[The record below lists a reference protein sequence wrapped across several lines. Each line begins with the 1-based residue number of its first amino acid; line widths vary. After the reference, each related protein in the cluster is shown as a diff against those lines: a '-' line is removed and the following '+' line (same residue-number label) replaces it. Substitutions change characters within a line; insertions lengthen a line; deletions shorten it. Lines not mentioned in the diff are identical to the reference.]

1 MVLSVSFLDTGL
13 LRVLLPHNDLLAALR
28 EVKDTEEELRSFL
41 GAFSDDIVGFMIEM
55 VVSRN

>member
-13 LRVLLPHNDLLAALR
+13 LRVLLSHNDLLAAFR
-28 EVKDTEEELRSFL
+28 EVKDTEEELCSFL